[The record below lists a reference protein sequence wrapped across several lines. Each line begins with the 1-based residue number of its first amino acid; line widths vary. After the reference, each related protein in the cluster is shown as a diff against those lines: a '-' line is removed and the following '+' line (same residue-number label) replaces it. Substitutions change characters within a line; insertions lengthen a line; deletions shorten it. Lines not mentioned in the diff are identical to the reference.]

1 MHLRPRV
8 LAAVLGIASA
18 APASAG
24 EGSSGGDAYLA
35 RLASA
40 VTARLDAL
48 AAARAPKLVPP
59 VPVRVTW
66 RPVKLGSLDLGGP
79 LAALAAADLDGDGR
93 SELYAVTARDVV
105 AIAIRGNKATELGR
119 VAFAGPRAVPE
130 PRDVV
135 GTAVALGRELVAAS
149 SGWAN
154 ELRVAWQGKQL
165 VGQPGG
171 PGFLVCPQ
179 ERASLVP
186 GRNHFGPPAS
196 AFYGVR
202 CRDDL
207 VDPEGHPLRIRAQL
221 GLTGKLG
228 VTIEQCAAG
237 GAPCRPGAA
246 FELDGVGVA
255 FEIPDDDRDG
265 APALVVSDDAAPGD
279 PDFVKVVSAAAPQ
292 GRPLFKKP
300 FQAGVAGIAAVDS
313 DGDGV
318 GEVIAAV
325 RLAGATRVDLWR
337 LP

>member
-1 MHLRPRV
+1 V

-24 EGSSGGDAYLA
+24 EGAPEAGPDAYLG
-35 RLASA
+35 RLAIA
-40 VTARLDAL
+40 VTERLDAL

-79 LAALAAADLDGDGR
+79 LGALAAADLDGDGKA
-93 SELYAVTARDVV
+93 ELYAVTAQGVV

-119 VAFAGPRAVPE
+119 VPFAGPRAASE

-135 GTAVALGRELVAAS
+135 GSAVALGRELVAAS

-165 VGQPGG
+165 VAQVGG

-186 GRNHFGPPAS
+186 GRNHFGPAAS
-196 AFYGVR
+196 AFYAVR

-221 GLTGKLG
+221 ALTGKLA
-228 VTIEQCAAG
+228 VAIEVCAAG

-255 FEIPDDDRDG
+255 FAIADVDRDG
-265 APALVVSDDAAPGD
+265 TPELVVSDDAAPGD
-279 PDFVKVVSAAAPQ
+279 PDFVKVISAAAPL
-292 GRPLFKKP
+292 GKPLFKKT

-313 DGDGV
+313 DGDGI

-337 LP
+337 LH